1 MVFGLFRTK
10 SDDRPAAIYRWIVAA
25 ARQPVFYE
33 RFGVPDTVE
42 GRIEMLMLQ
51 TGLVMSR
58 LAAADGDRDLSRAVA
73 EAFFADVDASLRELA
88 VSDIAVP
95 KKMKKVA
102 GAFYG
107 RLKAY
112 EDAPDADALSVVLG
126 RNLLAGSANPETPGL
141 ARWVRAAAASLRET
155 EVADLVAGTATLP
168 DPAAFLTREF

>member
-1 MVFGLFRTK
+1 MVFGLFRPR

-25 ARQPVFYE
+25 ARRPVFYE

-42 GRIEMLMLQ
+42 GRIELLMLH

-58 LAAADGDRDLSRAVA
+58 LSADDGDRELARAVA

-88 VSDIAVP
+88 VSDVAVP

-107 RLKAY
+107 RLSAY
-112 EDAPDADALSVVLG
+112 QEAPDADALAAALA
-126 RNLLAGSANPETPGL
+126 RNVLAGADHPETTGL

-155 EVADLVAGTATLP
+155 PVAALADGTAALP
-168 DPAAFLTREF
+168 DPAAFLTRET